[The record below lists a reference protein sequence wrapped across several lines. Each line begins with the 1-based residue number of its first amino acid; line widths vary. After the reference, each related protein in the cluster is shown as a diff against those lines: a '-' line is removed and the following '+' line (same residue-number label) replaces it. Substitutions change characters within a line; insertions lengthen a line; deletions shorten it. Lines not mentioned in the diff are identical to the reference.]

1 MSGNGIQ
8 GQQGGPGPNMMVP
21 DLNAWGVSDVTAQMG
36 MQVGRSAVAAGQEY
50 IDKHVRL
57 LAPIFIIRALM
68 PIFNFVIR

>member
-1 MSGNGIQ
+1 
-8 GQQGGPGPNMMVP
+8 MMVP

-57 LAPIFIIRALM
+57 LAPAPILSALM
-68 PIFNFVIR
+68 PISNFVSR